1 VVDLHG
7 RVAIVTG
14 AARGLGRAYAEAL
27 AAAGAAVVVNDAD
40 GPAAAEVAGKLAAAG
55 AAAVAEPG
63 AVGPAEVAQRL
74 VDRAVD
80 AFGRLDVL
88 VTNAGILR
96 DRMLWKMT
104 DEEFDEVLDVHLR
117 GTFTCVRAAVR
128 RMREQGDGGRII
140 AVGSPAGQRGNV
152 GQTNYSAAKAAI
164 VGAVRTWS
172 MECARAGIT
181 VNAVVPVAAT
191 AMTATIPAFE
201 PYVTAWREHGT
212 PLPGWLRAAEG
223 FGLPED
229 AAGLVVFLASER
241 SAGITGQAIGVGG
254 DRLSVWSHPREVA
267 AALRDGGWSADAI
280 AQAWPGL
287 GRWSESVGIP
297 APQSPPTAPSED
309 A

>member
-1 VVDLHG
+1 V
-7 RVAIVTG
+7 
-14 AARGLGRAYAEAL
+14 
-27 AAAGAAVVVNDAD
+27 
-40 GPAAAEVAGKLAAAG
+40 
-55 AAAVAEPG
+55 AVAEPG
-63 AVGPAEVAQRL
+63 GVGPADVAQRL
-74 VDRAVD
+74 VDRAV
-80 AFGRLDVL
+80 ATYGRLDVL

-96 DRMLWKMT
+96 DRMLWKMS

-181 VNAVVPVAAT
+181 VNAIIPVAAT

-201 PYVTAWREHGT
+201 PYVSAWRANGT
-212 PLPGWLRAAEG
+212 PLPQWLRAIEG

-241 SAGITGQAIGVGG
+241 SAGITGQAIGIGG
-254 DRLSVWSHPREVA
+254 DRLTLWSHPQEIA
-267 AALRDGGWSADAI
+267 AAHREGGWDADAI
-280 AQAWPGL
+280 AEVWPVL
-287 GRWSESVGIP
+287 NRWAQPVGIP
-297 APQSPPTAPSED
+297 APEVPPS
-309 A
+309 